1 MKELNQMLEG
11 VVKMKFIINRV
22 MVALVLVALAGTA
35 AFAKTKRTTIKLDM
49 DTKVNGT
56 VVSRGTYDVVFDD
69 QTNELAIVKGNKVL
83 LKAATRLE
91 MRDRKANANEVH
103 FRTIDV
109 GTELIGIAF
118 SGSDQNVVINQAG
131 MQAGGN

>member
-1 MKELNQMLEG
+1 
-11 VVKMKFIINRV
+11 MKFFINRV
-22 MVALVLVALAGTA
+22 IVALVLVALAGTA
-35 AFAKTKRTTIKLDM
+35 AFAKTKRTTITLDM

-56 VVSRGTYDVVFDD
+56 VVKRGTYDVVFDD

-83 LKAATRLE
+83 VKAAARLE

-103 FRTIDV
+103 TRTVDM
-109 GTELIGIAF
+109 GTELIGVAF
-118 SGSDQNVVINQAG
+118 SGSDQNVVVNQAG